1 MVLKFSTSM
10 YHPTLAVPWSKEQ
23 GKNRLSQVRNQSSS
37 LIPDRQD
44 VGPGG
49 GGEGVRTWLCVRV
62 RGYLKEL
69 GPSPPPTSALSL
81 SPDPISHVESLLTI

>member
-1 MVLKFSTSM
+1 M
-10 YHPTLAVPWSKEQ
+10 PWSKEQ
-23 GKNRLSQVRNQSSS
+23 GENRLSQVRNQSSS

-49 GGEGVRTWLCVRV
+49 GEGVCTWLCVRA

-69 GPSPPPTSALSL
+69 GPSPPPTPAPSL
-81 SPDPISHVESLLTI
+81 SPDPISHMESLLTV